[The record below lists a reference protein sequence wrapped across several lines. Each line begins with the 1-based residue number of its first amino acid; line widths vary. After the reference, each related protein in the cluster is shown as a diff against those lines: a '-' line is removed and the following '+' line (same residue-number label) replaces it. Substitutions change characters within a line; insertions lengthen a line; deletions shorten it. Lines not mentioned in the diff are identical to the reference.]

1 MAPMPAD
8 LPDDPDQL
16 AELLRPA
23 LLRVARRLR
32 QEASKA
38 GLSALDVLLLVEIK
52 RQPGVGV
59 SDLADAEQMSRPAMS
74 THVKRLEAAGWIS
87 RLSHA
92 SDGRRSGLT
101 ITPAGLEALAET
113 RRLRNDWLA
122 ARLARLTPA
131 ERRALAGAAAP
142 LLALVEVQ
150 P

>member
-1 MAPMPAD
+1 MPAESA
-8 LPDDPDQL
+8 LDPDQL

-74 THVKRLEAAGWIS
+74 THIKRLEAAGWIS

-101 ITPAGLEALAET
+101 ITPSGMAALAET

-122 ARLARLTPA
+122 ARLGALGPDARQ
-131 ERRALAGAAAP
+131 ALHAAAGP

>member
-1 MAPMPAD
+1 MPAS

-74 THVKRLEAAGWIS
+74 THIKRLEAAGWIS

-101 ITPAGLEALAET
+101 ITPAGMAALAET
-113 RRLRNDWLA
+113 RRRRNDWLA
-122 ARLARLTPA
+122 ARLSRLTPA
-131 ERRALAGAAAP
+131 ERQALAAAAAP

>member
-1 MAPMPAD
+1 MPAD

-74 THVKRLEAAGWIS
+74 TRSPPPTGSCLMAKASSAAKAACAKA
-87 RLSHA
+87 A
-92 SDGRRSGLT
+92 SACASAGAP
-101 ITPAGLEALAET
+101 ITNVNET
-113 RRLRNDWLA
+113 SAAQQA
-122 ARLARLTPA
+122 ARL
-131 ERRALAGAAAP
+131 RRAFMADSSAFDGFAASSNFM
-142 LLALVEVQ
+142 
-150 P
+150 

>member
-1 MAPMPAD
+1 MPAD
-8 LPDDPDQL
+8 LPDDSDQL

-122 ARLARLTPA
+122 ARLARLTPV
-131 ERRALAGAAAP
+131 ERRALAEAAAP

>member
-1 MAPMPAD
+1 MS
-8 LPDDPDQL
+8 PDTALDPDQL

-23 LLRVARRLR
+23 LLRVSRRLR
-32 QEASKA
+32 QEAAKA

-74 THVKRLEAAGWIS
+74 THIKRLEAAGWIS

-101 ITPAGLEALAET
+101 ITPAGMAALADA
-113 RRLRNDWLA
+113 RRRRNDWLA
-122 ARLARLTPA
+122 ARLSALGPEARQ
-131 ERRALAGAAAP
+131 ALHAAAGP
-142 LLALVEVQ
+142 LTALVEAQ

>member
-1 MAPMPAD
+1 MPAD

-32 QEASKA
+32 QEASQA

-74 THVKRLEAAGWIS
+74 THIKRLEAAGWIS

-92 SDGRRSGLT
+92 SDGRRSGLN

-122 ARLARLTPA
+122 ARLARLTPV
-131 ERRALAGAAAP
+131 ERRALAEAAAP

>member
-1 MAPMPAD
+1 MSAESA
-8 LPDDPDQL
+8 LDPDQL
-16 AELLRPA
+16 AERLRPA

-74 THVKRLEAAGWIS
+74 THIKRLEAAGWIS

-101 ITPAGLEALAET
+101 ITPAGMAALAET

-122 ARLARLTPA
+122 ARLSALDPAARQ
-131 ERRALAGAAAP
+131 ALAEATGP
-142 LLALVEVQ
+142 LLALVEI
-150 P
+150 PA

>member
-1 MAPMPAD
+1 MP
-8 LPDDPDQL
+8 PDAALDPDQL

-23 LLRVARRLR
+23 LLRVSRRLR

-74 THVKRLEAAGWIS
+74 THIKRLESAGWIS

-101 ITPAGLEALAET
+101 ITPDGMAALAET
-113 RRLRNDWLA
+113 RRRRNDWLA
-122 ARLARLTPA
+122 ARLGALDPDARL
-131 ERRALAGAAAP
+131 ALRAAAGP
-142 LLALVEVQ
+142 LMALVEVQ

>member
-1 MAPMPAD
+1 MPPEAA
-8 LPDDPDQL
+8 LDPDQL

-23 LLRVARRLR
+23 LLRVSRRLR

-74 THVKRLEAAGWIS
+74 THIKRLESAGWIS

-101 ITPAGLEALAET
+101 ITPAGMAALAET
-113 RRLRNDWLA
+113 RRRRNDWLA
-122 ARLARLTPA
+122 ARLSALDPDARM
-131 ERRALAGAAAP
+131 ALHAAAGP
-142 LLALVEVQ
+142 LMALVEAQ

>member
-1 MAPMPAD
+1 MPAD

-74 THVKRLEAAGWIS
+74 THIKRLEAAGWITRADS
-87 RLSHA
+87 GT
-92 SDGRRSGLT
+92 DGRRSGLA
-101 ITPAGLEALAET
+101 ITASGEAQLDAI
-113 RRLRNDWLA
+113 RQHRNDWLA
-122 ARLARLTPA
+122 ARLAKLPVDA
-131 ERRALAGAAAP
+131 RRQLDAAAGP
-142 LLALVEVQ
+142 LLQLLSLEA
-150 P
+150 

>member
-1 MAPMPAD
+1 MPAEAA
-8 LPDDPDQL
+8 LDPDQL

-23 LLRVARRLR
+23 LLRVSRRLR

-38 GLSALDVLLLVEIK
+38 GLSAIDVLLLVEIK

-74 THVKRLEAAGWIS
+74 THIKRLEGAGWIS

-101 ITPAGLEALAET
+101 ITPAGMAALAET
-113 RRLRNDWLA
+113 RRRRNDWLA
-122 ARLARLTPA
+122 ARLSALDPEARQ
-131 ERRALAGAAAP
+131 ALHAAAGP
-142 LLALVEVQ
+142 LMALVEAQ

>member
-1 MAPMPAD
+1 MPAD
-8 LPDDPDQL
+8 LPDDPAAL

-32 QEASKA
+32 QEAARA

-52 RQPGVGV
+52 RQPGIGV
-59 SDLADAEQMSRPAMS
+59 SDLAEAEQMSRPAMS

-87 RLSHA
+87 RLGHA
-92 SDGRRSGLT
+92 SDGRRSGFT
-101 ITPAGLEALAET
+101 ITPAGQAALAET

-122 ARLARLTPA
+122 ARLSRLTPA
-131 ERRALAGAAAP
+131 ERQALAAAAAP
-142 LLALVEVQ
+142 LLALVEAQ

>member
-1 MAPMPAD
+1 MPAD